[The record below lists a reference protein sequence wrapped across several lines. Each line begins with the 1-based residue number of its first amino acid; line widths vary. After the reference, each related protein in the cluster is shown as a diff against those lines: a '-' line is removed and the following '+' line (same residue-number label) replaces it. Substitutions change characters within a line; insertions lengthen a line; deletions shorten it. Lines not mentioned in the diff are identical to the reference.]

1 MKYPGRF
8 VLAIV
13 LGVAIVAGMQLYK
26 YNSAKKATTDGLT
39 SASAPTPAQLMTD
52 ASADKKDAEACCDNV
67 GGNYTAAN
75 PLGQNSDYASASG
88 LSSGADG
95 LPASCSQGNVAN
107 PADLLPAS
115 SDSDQWA
122 QLNPNGNGSLSGVN
136 LLSAGSLIGID
147 TVATTLRNAN
157 LQVRSEPPNP
167 QVNVG
172 PWNNTTITPE
182 LTRRPLEIGCGPL

>member
-26 YNSAKKATTDGLT
+26 YNNAKKATTDGMT
-39 SASAPTPAQLMTD
+39 SGASSPAHLEESQG
-52 ASADKKDAEACCDNV
+52 ADNKDAAACCDNV

-88 LSSGADG
+88 MSSGADG
-95 LPASCSQGNVAN
+95 LPASCSQGNIAN
-107 PADLLPAS
+107 PADLLPTS

-122 QLNPNGNGSLSGVN
+122 QLNPNGNGSLGGVN
-136 LLSAGSLIGID
+136 LLSAGSFIGVD
-147 TVATTLRNAN
+147 TVSTSLRNAN

>member
-26 YNSAKKATTDGLT
+26 YNNAKKATTDGLT
-39 SASAPTPAQLMTD
+39 NGASSSPHLATD
-52 ASADKKDAEACCDNV
+52 ASTNSTEAADCCDNAN
-67 GGNYTAAN
+67 GNYTAAN
-75 PLGQNSDYASASG
+75 PLGQNSDYGVASG

-95 LPASCSQGNVAN
+95 LPSSCSQGNIAN

-122 QLNPNGNGSLSGVN
+122 QLNPSGNGSLGGVN
-136 LLSAGSLIGID
+136 LLSAGSFIGVD
-147 TVATTLRNAN
+147 TVSTSLRNAN

-182 LTRRPLEIGCGPL
+182 LSRRPLEIGCGPL

>member
-8 VLAIV
+8 VLAII

-26 YNSAKKATTDGLT
+26 YNNAKKATTDGMIN
-39 SASAPTPAQLMTD
+39 SAGSPSQNMTH
-52 ASADKKDAEACCDNV
+52 ASADGEKEASGC
-67 GGNYTAAN
+67 GNTNGDYTAAN
-75 PLGQNSDYASASG
+75 PLGQNSDYAAASG
-88 LSSGADG
+88 MTSGADG
-95 LPASCSQGNVAN
+95 LPSSCSQGNIAN

-122 QLNPNGNGSLSGVN
+122 QLNPSGNGSLGGVN
-136 LLSAGSLIGID
+136 LLNAGSFIGVD
-147 TVATTLRNAN
+147 TVSTSLRNAN

-172 PWNNTTITPE
+172 PWNNTTISPE
-182 LTRRPLEIGCGPL
+182 LSRRPLEIGCGPL